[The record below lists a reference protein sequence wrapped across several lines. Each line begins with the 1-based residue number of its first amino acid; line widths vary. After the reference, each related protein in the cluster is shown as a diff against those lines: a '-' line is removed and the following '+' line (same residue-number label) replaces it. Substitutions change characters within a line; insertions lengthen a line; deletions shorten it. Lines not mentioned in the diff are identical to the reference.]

1 MHHTAFLLGA
11 AAAAVAIATAPSASA
26 APSGSCLQT
35 CHGAAAN
42 VQIVASPQA
51 IPRLYP
57 TTNNPK
63 WRGVGYNPKWQEF
76 GYNPRYSGFQPRPL
90 VSRPPLSGVAL
101 LDPGVGVLGDTDR
114 LGVDIASMR
123 AKGARCHDSAA
134 GARCAVGHPCRC
146 DAVDSRGAVRIAAR

>member
-1 MHHTAFLLGA
+1 MHHTALLLGA

-26 APSGSCLQT
+26 APSEYCLQT
-35 CHGAAAN
+35 AATCQGAAAN

-63 WRGVGYNPKWQEF
+63 WHGVGYNPRWPALGHNPKWQDF

-90 VSRPPLSGVAL
+90 VLRAPLSGFDQGNL
-101 LDPGVGVLGDTDR
+101 
-114 LGVDIASMR
+114 S
-123 AKGARCHDSAA
+123 
-134 GARCAVGHPCRC
+134 
-146 DAVDSRGAVRIAAR
+146 